1 VKINLAFLFWLA
13 SLVCF
18 GQSEQDSAIFKAD
31 SILAFGT
38 IVEIDEDSPIEF
50 RPCETPVLPGGL
62 DSLGAGIYANLP
74 KINRESEIK
83 GKVIIV
89 FTIDTSG
96 ILSNIEVARG
106 LNPRI
111 DSICLNA
118 VKRIEAWTPA
128 HLSNGDSVPLR
139 CGIPFRFE

>member
-1 VKINLAFLFWLA
+1 VKINITFLFWLA
-13 SLVCF
+13 SLVCS
-18 GQSEQDSAIFKAD
+18 GQSEQDTAILKAD
-31 SILAFGT
+31 SILAIETF
-38 IVEIDEDSPIEF
+38 VEIDENSPIEF
-50 RPCETPVLPGGL
+50 RRCETPVLPGGL
-62 DSLGAGIYANLP
+62 DSLGAAIYANMP
-74 KINRESEIK
+74 RINKVSEIK

-89 FTIDTSG
+89 CTIDASG

-111 DSICLNA
+111 NSICLNA

>member
-13 SLVCF
+13 SLVCS
-18 GQSEQDSAIFKAD
+18 GQSVQDTSILKAD
-31 SILAFGT
+31 SILAARTF
-38 IVEIDEDSPIEF
+38 VEIDEDSPIEF

-83 GKVIIV
+83 GEVIIV
-89 FTIDTSG
+89 FTIESSG
-96 ILSNIEVARG
+96 VLSNIEVARS
-106 LNPRI
+106 LNPKI

-118 VKRIEAWTPA
+118 IKRIEAWTPA
-128 HLSNGDSVPLR
+128 HLLNGDSVPLR